1 MIGTYAMLLAE
12 QQPKGPEFGKA
23 SPLGLLVI
31 LLLLVGTVLLIR
43 SMNSKLRKLPTTFD
57 ADHPEADQEFDEGT
71 DPGAAADDA
80 GASGRADG
88 RASADGGGPPAG
100 GDVSS
105 GDVSSGESTVDEQ
118 RPTGA

>member
-1 MIGTYAMLLAE
+1 MITDTLLLAA

-43 SMNSKLRKLPTTFD
+43 SMNTQLRKLPRTFD
-57 ADHPEADQEFDEGT
+57 ASHPEPDQEFDEGT
-71 DPGAAADDA
+71 DSGAAVQTSPTAADETAAA
-80 GASGRADG
+80 GTADG
-88 RASADGGGPPAG
+88 RSVETMRHGPTAADGDHTAG
-100 GDVSS
+100 
-105 GDVSSGESTVDEQ
+105 EQ